1 MLRGEASM
9 PKAGLLSSNN
19 DGGKDPYACLRLE
32 NQFCFPLYAAAK
44 EVVRRYQPLLSA
56 LNLTYTQYIVLMVLW
71 ELQETNVSELGAR
84 LYLDSGTLTPL
95 LRKLENKGYIS
106 RHRSE
111 NDKRELLVSITKE
124 GLTLRDSALQ
134 IPYELESCI
143 DLPQQD
149 LIELRRI
156 SRELLDSCKS

>member
-1 MLRGEASM
+1 
-9 PKAGLLSSNN
+9 
-19 DGGKDPYACLRLE
+19 
-32 NQFCFPLYAAAK
+32 
-44 EVVRRYQPLLSA
+44 
-56 LNLTYTQYIVLMVLW
+56 MVLW

-124 GLTLRDSALQ
+124 GLALRDSALQ
-134 IPYELESCI
+134 IPYELQSCI

-156 SRELLDSCKS
+156 SHELLDSCKS